1 VGVTTSLKKK
11 NRNVASGGGG
21 EREGGGPVL
30 CYGGAGC
37 EHTHGLRKVND
48 AGTSI
53 GSRYFVRERV
63 LHLFCFYDLNPS
75 GAKRDDE
82 LV

>member
-1 VGVTTSLKKK
+1 MTASSEK
-11 NRNVASGGGG
+11 NRNAASGDGG
-21 EREGGGPVL
+21 EREGGRPVL

-48 AGTSI
+48 AGTGV
-53 GSRYFVRERV
+53 GSGYFVGEHV